1 MNENSS
7 YMNQTRRRFI
17 ATAGAVGIGAI
28 AGCTSGGDSDQA
40 YGDGT
45 VDFNVSPSVAQ
56 ENLEAQY
63 APIEEYLADELDV
76 SANLQLANNYSA
88 VVQALGS
95 GTADVAE
102 TGPFAAA
109 LGSKSDRAEIVLQ
122 RQGYGSWTYMS
133 GIAVRKDSN
142 IDSLSDL
149 EGETVA
155 FSDRLSTSGAL
166 FPLYGLKNEGGLSI
180 GELPVGGSSGADF
193 TANFAGSHPGS
204 YETMANGQAAA
215 AGFGGFVKGIKEG
228 ADSNPWGETAEW
240 LWTRE
245 GLPRAPIV
253 VSPKLS
259 EENKSAVVDA
269 FLNAPEDIYYGSDG
283 ESGTED
289 DLWFNNV
296 REAGVDKYQPV
307 IDAANELGVGTDI
320 FEQA

>member
-1 MNENSS
+1 MSDS
-7 YMNQTRRRFI
+7 YTNQTRRRFI
-17 ATAGAVGIGAI
+17 ASAGAVGVGAL
-28 AGCTSGGDSDQA
+28 AGCTSGGSDQA
-40 YGDGT
+40 YGDGV

-63 APIEEYLADELDV
+63 APIEDYLADELDAD
-76 SANLQLANNYSA
+76 ANLKLASNYSA

-95 GTADVAE
+95 GTSDVAE

-109 LGSKSDRAEIVLQ
+109 LGAKSDRAEIVLQ

-133 GIAVRKDSN
+133 GIATRKDN
-142 IDSLSDL
+142 DINELSDL
-149 EGETVA
+149 EGESVA
-155 FSDRLSTSGAL
+155 FADPLSTSGAL
-166 FPLYGLKNEGGLSI
+166 FPLFGLKNEGGLSI
-180 GELPVGGSSGADF
+180 GNLPTGNDASADF
-193 TANFAGSHPGS
+193 TANFAGSHPAS

-253 VSPKLS
+253 VSPELS
-259 EENKSAVVDA
+259 DENKNAVVDA
-269 FLNAPEDIYYGSDG
+269 FLNAPDEIYYGTDG
-283 ESGTED
+283 EQGTED
-289 DLWFNNV
+289 DLWFNAV
-296 REAGVDKYQPV
+296 REVGVDKYQPV

>member
-1 MNENSS
+1 MSDS
-7 YMNQTRRRFI
+7 YTNQTRRRFI
-17 ATAGAVGIGAI
+17 ASAGAVGVGAL
-28 AGCTSGGDSDQA
+28 AGCTSGGSDQA
-40 YGDGT
+40 YGDGV

-63 APIEEYLADELDV
+63 APIEDYLADELDAD
-76 SANLQLANNYSA
+76 ANLKLASNYSA

-95 GTADVAE
+95 GTSDVAE

-109 LGSKSDRAEIVLQ
+109 LGAKSDRAEIVLQ

-133 GIAVRKDSN
+133 GIATRKDN
-142 IDSLSDL
+142 DINELSDL
-149 EGETVA
+149 EGEPVA
-155 FSDRLSTSGAL
+155 FADPLSTSGAL
-166 FPLYGLKNEGGLSI
+166 FPLFGLKNEGGLSI
-180 GELPVGGSSGADF
+180 GNLPTGNDASADF
-193 TANFAGSHPGS
+193 TANFAGSHPAS

-253 VSPKLS
+253 VSPELS
-259 EENKSAVVDA
+259 DENKNAVVDA
-269 FLNAPEDIYYGSDG
+269 FLNAPDEIYYGTDG
-283 ESGTED
+283 EQGTED
-289 DLWFNNV
+289 DLWFNAV
-296 REAGVDKYQPV
+296 REVGVDKYQPV

>member
-1 MNENSS
+1 MSDS
-7 YMNQTRRRFI
+7 YTNQSRRRFI
-17 ATAGAVGIGAI
+17 ATAGAVGVGAL
-28 AGCTSGGDSDQA
+28 AGCTGGGSDQA
-40 YGDGT
+40 FGNGT

-63 APIEEYLADELDV
+63 APIEDYLADELDAD
-76 SANLQLANNYSA
+76 ANLKLASNYSA

-95 GTADVAE
+95 GTSDVAE

-109 LGSKSDRAEIVLQ
+109 LGVKSDRAEIILQ

-133 GIAVRKDSN
+133 GIATRKDSDIN
-142 IDSLSDL
+142 SLSDL

-155 FSDRLSTSGAL
+155 FADPLSTSGAL
-166 FPLYGLKNEGGLSI
+166 FPLFGLKKDGGLAI
-180 GELPVGGSSGADF
+180 GNLPTGNGASADF
-193 TANFAGSHPGS
+193 EANFAGSHPAS

-228 ADSNPWGETAEW
+228 ADSNPWSEVEW
-240 LWTRE
+240 IWTRE

-253 VSPKLS
+253 VSPELS
-259 EENKSAVVDA
+259 DENKQAVIDA
-269 FLNAPEDIYYGSDG
+269 FLNAPDDIYYGTDG
-283 ESGTED
+283 EQGTED
-289 DLWFNNV
+289 DLWFNAV
-296 REAGVDKYQPV
+296 REVGVDKYQPV